1 MSTTAPDLEGLTV
14 LITRPQEQAANLSGL
29 VQAEGGRAFVFPTLE
44 IRETDNPDALNQI
57 IDQLDNYDVA
67 VFVSPNAVQHAVAAI
82 HQRREQL
89 PSQLRLAC
97 VGQGSAREL
106 ERFGYKSRITPQEKS
121 NSEALLALPDLLQ
134 VTNRKIVIFRGNGGR
149 DVLRQ
154 TLTERGAQVDYAQ
167 CYRRA
172 KPRIDAAPLTQ
183 ALAKGAIDIITVT
196 SAEGLR
202 NLHEIAGAGAR
213 ALLTKLPIVV
223 ISPRIAQVCGELGF
237 ETVPLVADNS
247 SDEAIVRTIKA
258 WRLSK
263 KTL

>member
-1 MSTTAPDLEGLTV
+1 M
-14 LITRPQEQAANLSGL
+14 
-29 VQAEGGRAFVFPTLE
+29 
-44 IRETDNPDALNQI
+44 
-57 IDQLDNYDVA
+57 
-67 VFVSPNAVQHAVAAI
+67 
-82 HQRREQL
+82 
-89 PSQLRLAC
+89 
-97 VGQGSAREL
+97 
-106 ERFGYKSRITPQEKS
+106 
-121 NSEALLALPDLLQ
+121 
-134 VTNRKIVIFRGNGGR
+134 
-149 DVLRQ
+149 LRQ

-172 KPRIDAAPLTQ
+172 KPHIDAEPLTQ

-202 NLHEIAGAGAR
+202 NLHELAGAGAR

-237 ETVPLVADNS
+237 ATTPLITDNA
-247 SDEAIVRTIKA
+247 SDEAIVDAIKA